1 MKDKKSKE
9 IITDDNIEEVFKQD
23 IVKAGGF
30 ENLMEQTVEW
40 ENILLRSIQIGPID
54 AGLENL
60 EAQGL
65 IKQRSDKKCLFDY
78 ELTDEGKYSLE
89 QYQKTTTLR

>member
-9 IITDDNIEEVFKQD
+9 IINEDNIIEILKED
-23 IVKAGGF
+23 IAKAGGM
-30 ENLMEQTVEW
+30 ESIMEQTVEW

-65 IKQRSDKKCLFDY
+65 IRKKSDKKCLYDY
-78 ELTDEGKYSLE
+78 ELTDEGKYSIE
-89 QYQKTTTLR
+89 QYQKTTTLK

>member
-1 MKDKKSKE
+1 MENINSKE
-9 IITDDNIEEVFKQD
+9 IINKDNIIEIFKED
-23 IVKAGGF
+23 IAKAGGM

-40 ENILLRSIQIGPID
+40 ENTLLRAIQLAPID

-65 IKQRSDKKCLFDY
+65 IRKKSDKKCLYDY
-78 ELTDEGKYSLE
+78 ELTDDGEYSLE
-89 QYQKTTTLR
+89 QYQKISTLR

>member
-1 MKDKKSKE
+1 ME
-9 IITDDNIEEVFKQD
+9 NENNIEEIFQQN

-30 ENLMEQTVEW
+30 ESLMDQTVEW
-40 ENILLRSIQIGPID
+40 ENTLLRVVQIAPID

-65 IKQRSDKKCLFDY
+65 IRKKSDKKCLYDY
-78 ELTDEGKYSLE
+78 ELTDDGEYSLE
-89 QYQKTTTLR
+89 QYQKISTLR